1 MEPFQNH
8 PILWP
13 PYPLFPINYLPLS
26 PLIPP
31 YTNYNN
37 LPKYINIDSNLSEK
51 QKDKKFKNKFIA
63 KEQYEDKI
71 LENQDKIK
79 LNNETLINLNNQ
91 HKSINEINDSSNY
104 NFNIGIESKNKN
116 SQNKNIITNY
126 FNGNI
131 IENDYKND
139 IKAKTISTLKQNK
152 LNFIN
157 SKRYKNTLNSN
168 NDFNNKEI
176 VHILDKNID
185 SKLKKMEN
193 ILEIETNSN
202 TSSEKEDNHEF
213 DEVDDNLGSKEL
225 NQLP

>member
-13 PYPLFPINYLPLS
+13 PYPLFHINYLPLS

-104 NFNIGIESKNKN
+104 NYNIGIESKK
-116 SQNKNIITNY
+116 KIA
-126 FNGNI
+126 
-131 IENDYKND
+131 K
-139 IKAKTISTLKQNK
+139 IK
-152 LNFIN
+152 
-157 SKRYKNTLNSN
+157 
-168 NDFNNKEI
+168 
-176 VHILDKNID
+176 IL
-185 SKLKKMEN
+185 
-193 ILEIETNSN
+193 
-202 TSSEKEDNHEF
+202 
-213 DEVDDNLGSKEL
+213 
-225 NQLP
+225 